1 MTELIL
7 IRHGETDWNR
17 ELRFQGQVDVPLNA
31 VGHEQ
36 ARRVAARLAGET
48 VHQLVSSDLTRTQ
61 QTALPIAQHSLQ
73 PLALTTVVDAAL
85 REQDFGMVDGMRVAD
100 IKAQHP
106 QAWAQWIEFQADYAF
121 AGGESTRQFH
131 ARVMQAVRALAAKHR
146 QQTLVVVTHGGV
158 LDMIYRTARAL
169 PLSGPRQ
176 SDIPNAGL
184 SRVRIQGEGI
194 DIISWADTQHLADMP
209 PQPVYDQA
217 KLAPSMPLKT

>member
-48 VHQLVSSDLTRTQ
+48 VHHLVSSDLKRTQ
-61 QTALPIAQHSLQ
+61 QTALPIAQYSLQ
-73 PLALTTVVDAAL
+73 PLALNTVMDAAL

-100 IKAQHP
+100 IKAQQP
-106 QAWAQWIEFQADYAF
+106 DAWAQWIEFQADYAF

-131 ARVMQAVRALAAKHR
+131 ARVMQAVHALAAKHR

-176 SDIPNAGL
+176 SHIPNAGL
-184 SRVRIQGEGI
+184 NRVRIQGDVI

-217 KLAPSMPLKT
+217 KLAKPRIE